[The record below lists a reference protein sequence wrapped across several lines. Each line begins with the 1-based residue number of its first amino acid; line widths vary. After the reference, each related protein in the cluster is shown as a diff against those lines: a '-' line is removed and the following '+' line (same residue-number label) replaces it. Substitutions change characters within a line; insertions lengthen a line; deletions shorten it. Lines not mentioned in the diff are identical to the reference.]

1 MPATAISAPVAGKDE
16 ASCFGK
22 CAGRDP
28 LALMGDAIG
37 VAAGPTAGYDRGR
50 VDQAIMRLVAL
61 NLSFSLILLALAV
74 VAILGPNPRNLIIV
88 TAATT
93 WVIYDRVV
101 RGMTL
106 SPRERD
112 FVRAALPRRQWCTTA
127 LPPLVKPPIR
137 CKRNRLQPAQSQATP
152 AGGLL

>member
-1 MPATAISAPVAGKDE
+1 
-16 ASCFGK
+16 
-22 CAGRDP
+22 
-28 LALMGDAIG
+28 MGDAIG

-50 VDQAIMRLVAL
+50 VDQVIMRLVAL

-112 FVRAALPRRQWCTTA
+112 FVRAARSLGASGAR
-127 LPPLVKPPIR
+127 PLCRPW
-137 CKRNRLQPAQSQATP
+137 
-152 AGGLL
+152 